1 MNRNQCFIIPG
12 VFVALVFCLGACS
25 TTTHGRQS
33 SAVPPDSA
41 AYGGQGPGQGSG
53 VVVLDPDNRAH
64 LQTELTMGDYLAFAE
79 KVTNKMLISPV
90 VQSWGDKRPR
100 LIVGRLVNNTD
111 NENIRMADI
120 QDRIQETIFNSGL
133 VRVVDKSATR
143 FDYIVKTE
151 LTSTRQYGEDGQEL
165 AYFTIQ
171 LKLFKL
177 DGELMGQWS
186 DVLPLG
192 KSKRRL
198 F

>member
-1 MNRNQCFIIPG
+1 MNRKRAFIISG
-12 VFVALVFCLGACS
+12 GFIALILCLNACAPA
-25 TTTHGRQS
+25 TMGRQGDV
-33 SAVPPDSA
+33 A
-41 AYGGQGPGQGSG
+41 
-53 VVVLDPDNRAH
+53 VLDSDTRAH
-64 LQTELTMGDYLAFAE
+64 LQTELTMGDYLAFSE

-111 NENIRMADI
+111 NENIRMVDLH
-120 QDRIQETIFNSGL
+120 DRIQETIFNSGL
-133 VRVVDKSATR
+133 VRVMDKTATD

-151 LTSTRQYGEDGQEL
+151 LTSTRQYGKDGQEL
-165 AYFTIQ
+165 AYFTLQ
-171 LKLFKL
+171 LKMFKL

-192 KSKRRL
+192 KGKRRL